1 MLEPPPQQDH
11 AARQVVQ
18 SAYAVHVALGPGLL
32 ESVYEHCLVHEL
44 GLRGATVRRQVAVP
58 ITYKD
63 AHLDAGLRMDLVVDD
78 LVVVKVKAVEK
89 LLPVHQAQV
98 LTYLRLSRMR
108 LGILVNFNVP
118 LLKNGIHRLILPM

>member
-1 MLEPPPQQDH
+1 MLEPTPQQDH

-32 ESVYEHCLVHEL
+32 ESVYELCLVHEL
-44 GLRGATVRRQVAVP
+44 GLRGVAVRRQVAVP
-58 ITYKD
+58 IVYKD
-63 AHLDAGLRMDLVVDD
+63 THLDAGLRMDLVVDD
-78 LVVVKVKAVEK
+78 LVVVEVKAVEK

-98 LTYLRLSRMR
+98 LTYLKLSRLR

-118 LLKNGIHRLILPM
+118 LLKNGIHRLTLPM

>member
-1 MLEPPPQQDH
+1 MLEPTPEQDH

-18 SAYAVHVALGPGLL
+18 SAYAVHTALGPGLL
-32 ESVYEHCLVHEL
+32 ESVYELCLIHEL
-44 GLRGATVRRQVAVP
+44 GLRGVPVRRQVSLP
-58 ITYKD
+58 IVYKE
-63 AHLDAGLRMDLVVDD
+63 AQLDAGLRMDLVIDD
-78 LVVVKVKAVEK
+78 LVVVEVKAVEK

-98 LTYLRLSRMR
+98 LTYLKLSRMR